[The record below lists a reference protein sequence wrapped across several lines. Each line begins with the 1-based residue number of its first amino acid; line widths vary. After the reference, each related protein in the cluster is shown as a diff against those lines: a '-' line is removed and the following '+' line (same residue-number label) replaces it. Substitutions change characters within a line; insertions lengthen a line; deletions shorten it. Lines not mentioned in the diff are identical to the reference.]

1 MNGKYIISHDV
12 GTSGSKAVLTD
23 TSGRIIASEFE
34 PYETSYPSYECAEQE
49 SADWWRAVTATTRRL
64 VSGTGIEPRE
74 VVGMVYATQMLGIL
88 PVDDAGEPLCPA
100 IIWLDCRAEEQ
111 AARLVRR
118 LGGPHVVKAVAGVVP
133 SGKDV
138 ICKLAWLREKET
150 DLWRNASLFLDVNGY
165 LVHKSTGKLIIDQSG
180 ASATGLLDNKTRQW
194 SALFARLLHIP
205 LEKLPPV
212 KSSIEIAGELT
223 AQAAGELG
231 LAEGTPVICGM
242 GDVPAAATGSGALSH
257 GDGHVYIGTSGWLC
271 LSIDKPRT
279 AGKYGIA
286 SIASADPTK
295 FLLIGET
302 ETAGAC
308 LKWFAE
314 QMSRSDERARAEGD
328 FGIFEVLDEVV
339 REIPP
344 GARRLIFTPWM
355 YGERAPVT
363 DVYLRGAFVNVSM
376 DHTREDMLRA
386 VYEGVALN
394 CRWLLEAV
402 STIGFPCPT
411 VRAIGGGARSDIW
424 MQIFADVTGRRIEA
438 VENAQEAGAV
448 GAALAVAVA
457 LGIYPTYEDLKQVV
471 MVRRAFEPDP
481 RNQSTYAELFD
492 AFKLLYKRLAPA
504 YRELNH
510 RESREGG

>member
-23 TSGRIIASEFE
+23 TSGKIIASEIE

-49 SADWWRAVTATTRRL
+49 SADWWSAVTATTRRL
-64 VSGTGIEPRE
+64 VSRTGIDPVE
-74 VVGMVYATQMLGIL
+74 VIGMVYATQMLGIL
-88 PVDDAGEPLCPA
+88 PVDETGEPLCPA

-111 AARLVRR
+111 ATRLVRR
-118 LGGPHVVKAVAGVVP
+118 LGGETVVRAVAGVVP

-150 DLWRNASLFLDVNGY
+150 DLWRKAALFLDVNGY
-165 LVHKSTGKLIIDQSG
+165 LIHKSTGKFVIDQSG
-180 ASATGLLDNKTRQW
+180 ASATGLMDNKTRQW
-194 SALFARLLHIP
+194 SALFARLLRIP
-205 LEKLPPV
+205 LDKLPPV

-223 AQAAGELG
+223 AQAAQELG

-242 GDVPAAATGSGALSH
+242 GDVPAAATGSGALAH
-257 GDGHVYIGTSGWLC
+257 GDGHIYIGTSGWLC
-271 LSIDKPRT
+271 LSMDKPRN
-279 AGKYGIA
+279 AGKFGIA
-286 SIASADPTK
+286 SIASADPHK

-302 ETAGAC
+302 ETSGAC

-314 QMSRSDERARAEGD
+314 QMARREELEKAQGD
-328 FGIFEVLDEVV
+328 FGIFEVLDDVVKEV
-339 REIPP
+339 PP
-344 GARRLIFTPWM
+344 GARRLLFTPWM

-363 DVYLRGAFVNVSM
+363 DVFLRGAFINVSM

-402 STIGFPCPT
+402 GTIGFHCPT
-411 VRAIGGGARSDIW
+411 VRAIGGGARSDVW

-438 VENAQEAGAV
+438 VENAREAGAV

-457 LGIYPTYEDLKQVV
+457 LGIYPHYEDLKDVV
-471 MVRRAFEPDP
+471 KVRRAYEPNA
-481 RNQSTYAELFD
+481 RNHEAYADLFA
-492 AFKLLYKRLAPA
+492 AFKYLYKRLAPA
-504 YRELNH
+504 YRELNQ
-510 RESREGG
+510 RD